1 MLMAVAMQAKDDGK
15 IYVFGVSTS
24 FNDSIV
30 YISSVQ
36 VLLPYIMDNE
46 PKIILFMRN
55 YIFTDSRPYQKVER
69 KCDRSL
75 YK

>member
-1 MLMAVAMQAKDDGK
+1 MATAMSMAIKLRNILFILICYFSAK
-15 IYVFGVSTS
+15 IVF
-24 FNDSIV
+24 
-30 YISSVQ
+30 YYELQ

-55 YIFTDSRPYQKVER
+55 YISTDSRPYQKVER